1 MLHNDAPRTAAW
13 LIMGSTGSTPGV
25 LEVSG
30 GHLRF
35 TADGRGALTNGQLAE
50 LERRT
55 GRAGLGVELDRGSSV
70 VLFDAPLEAVGDVKF
85 PWYYF
90 GGGMKLAV
98 AKAPY
103 RFSFLQPQNT
113 QEWPGIDGIPGG
125 RAAGKL
131 WRAALAS
138 AGSRG

>member
-1 MLHNDAPRTAAW
+1 MQHTDALRTTAW

-25 LEVSG
+25 LELVDG
-30 GHLRF
+30 RVRF
-35 TADGRGALTNGQLAE
+35 TAAGRGALTGGQLTE
-50 LERRT
+50 LERRS
-55 GRAGLGVELDRGSSV
+55 GRVGLVAQLDRGSSV
-70 VLFDAPLEAVGDVKF
+70 TVFDAPRQAVTEVKF

-90 GGGMKLAV
+90 GGGMKLTV
-98 AKAPY
+98 EKAPY

-131 WRAALAS
+131 WRAAL
-138 AGSRG
+138 G